1 MSAIV
6 KPAPRPVATLRHH
19 SSALTTVDFAK
30 IAAIDCVLSGDAAGE
45 VALWNV
51 ATRRVIASWQPHACA
66 AILKVQALDSS
77 SSNSNSDR
85 SRILTQGRDGSLSVW
100 DASQLNCK
108 PRRSAGGA
116 QSNPLPGL
124 LATLDT
130 GSYNFCKC
138 ATVRWFQSRK
148 TASSAQVNNG
158 DKGESSEE
166 TTVPSVVIDQSEKG
180 NATECTGIGGLLAS
194 HKSDFVISRGSNNR
208 GNTTRSEDQEVLASA
223 KSHESFNSP
232 SNGSNSSGSGNSTSG
247 SSNKRTPEWVAT
259 ACSEMSTIQLW
270 DLRDPRQPVLTVAPS
285 DSTPKTGMLMCLD
298 LVGCKSDTREDGSSD
313 YPSSD
318 NAEGTNSN
326 ASTSCIEDAASS
338 FLGCS
343 SLVVVAGYESGHVLV
358 FDLCTGTQIGQ
369 QQVHQEPVL
378 SVVVGPRSMS
388 TRRSDTGATISHSDS
403 NDIEGR
409 ASSNTEA
416 RLQVI
421 SAAADAALAVSVLDL
436 NGARKNNALLG
447 PASAHLPL
455 GNDDKHPGA
464 EALAV
469 KHLTTDSSVKSNDD
483 STALLACGGWDRRVR
498 LFEWQAP
505 HRPIAVLKQHT
516 AAVAALAWGP
526 NGSLLA
532 SASRDGNI
540 ALWTL

>member
-30 IAAIDCVLSGDAAGE
+30 IAATECVLSGDAAGE

-51 ATRRVIASWQPHACA
+51 ATRRVIASWQPHTGA

-85 SRILTQGRDGSLSVW
+85 SRFLTQGRDGSLSVW

-116 QSNPLPGL
+116 QSSPAPGL

-138 ATVRWFQSRK
+138 ATVRWLQSK
-148 TASSAQVNNG
+148 NTDSGAQINNS
-158 DKGESSEE
+158 DKSEPSEE
-166 TTVPSVVIDQSEKG
+166 TKAPSVVIDRSEEG
-180 NATECTGIGGLLAS
+180 NAAECTGIGSPLAS
-194 HKSDFVISRGSNNR
+194 QKSDFVGSRGSNNR
-208 GNTTRSEDQEVLASA
+208 CNAARSEDQEVLASA
-223 KSHESFNSP
+223 KSHESLNSP
-232 SNGSNSSGSGNSTSG
+232 SNGSNSSGNGDSTSG

-298 LVGCKSDTREDGSSD
+298 LVGYTSDTHEDGSSD
-313 YPSSD
+313 YPSGD
-318 NAEGTNSN
+318 NADGKNNN
-326 ASTSCIEDAASS
+326 ASTSCIEDATSS
-338 FLGCS
+338 FLGCL

-378 SVVVGPRSMS
+378 SVVVGPRSY
-388 TRRSDTGATISHSDS
+388 SDS
-403 NDIEGR
+403 NDIEGG

-436 NGARKNNALLG
+436 NRARKNNALLG

-464 EALAV
+464 EALAF
-469 KHLTTDSSVKSNDD
+469 KHLTTDNSVKSDGD

-505 HRPIAVLKQHT
+505 HRPIAILKQHT
-516 AAVAALAWGP
+516 AAVAALAWDP

-540 ALWTL
+540 ALWDV